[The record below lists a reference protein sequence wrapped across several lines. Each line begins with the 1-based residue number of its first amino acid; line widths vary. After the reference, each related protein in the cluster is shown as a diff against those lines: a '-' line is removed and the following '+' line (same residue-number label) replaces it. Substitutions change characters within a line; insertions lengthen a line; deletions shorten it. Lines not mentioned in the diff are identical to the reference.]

1 MLVRELSNTLL
12 QCLLLVIL
20 VVQSGYFFVEYLSSQ
35 TLNSEIQLYFSV
47 KLFYSAFKSCL

>member
-20 VVQSGYFFVEYLSSQ
+20 VVQSGYFFVEYLSSR
-35 TLNSEIQLYFSV
+35 TLNSEIQLYF
-47 KLFYSAFKSCL
+47 